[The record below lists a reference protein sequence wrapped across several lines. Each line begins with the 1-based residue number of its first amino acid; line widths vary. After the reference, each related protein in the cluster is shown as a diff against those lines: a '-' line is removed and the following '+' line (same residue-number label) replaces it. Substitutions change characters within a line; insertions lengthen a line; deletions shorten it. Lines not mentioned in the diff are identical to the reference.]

1 MTHASGTLATPACAE
16 SCTRETRCGTQKAQ
30 RPIMGRGALD
40 QGCNCAAPKVHTEA
54 LAPQDHAAECAGVG
68 AVGHSVMGVAPVG
81 AQAAE
86 VYVVAVRKLS
96 RGESGMTDRRIA
108 EPDMQ
113 SWPQSGTQIFQPQN
127 LCSVP

>member
-1 MTHASGTLATPACAE
+1 MHTRDTMRDAKGAATNHGPWHIRSGLQLR
-16 SCTRETRCGTQKAQ
+16 CTKG
-30 RPIMGRGALD
+30 
-40 QGCNCAAPKVHTEA
+40 HTEA